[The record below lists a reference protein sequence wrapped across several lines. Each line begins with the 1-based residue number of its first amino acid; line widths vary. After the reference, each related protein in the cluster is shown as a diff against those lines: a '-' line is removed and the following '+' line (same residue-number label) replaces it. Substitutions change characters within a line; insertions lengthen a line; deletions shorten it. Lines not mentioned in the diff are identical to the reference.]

1 MENDKKILALL
12 LSSAWFSS
20 SNICGNISDSP
31 LQTKNASS
39 QTNGEA
45 AYETAQKQAALQRQA
60 TFNSVQEMLNGMP
73 GYKNKRQS
81 EKDRFTALYTAIVL
95 STPEASTTLIV
106 TNDEET
112 PKLETTVAFGLY
124 TALTQVLTS
133 SKADKI
139 WRGSVSADESNIT
152 LLYNTLVRPLKSNSD
167 FTLKPLTTPPSA
179 VTPSPV
185 VTPLVVIAAPI
196 THLVYTGQDLS
207 QYPNLVSISMTVVQL
222 RGVTDI
228 TSTKSLEISVTGDAA
243 NAPLSTERLVIPNAK
258 IDVSAV
264 TNLTNLTVARADT
277 TSVKL
282 PNTVTTL
289 TVSTT
294 TQVTGATALTT
305 INLTGTTSTVPG
317 WATDGSLTA
326 ANATLDLSAMTG
338 LGTTVTLSGLNA
350 EITAVIL
357 PTNVTTL
364 TIPNTVTSVS
374 GVTEL
379 TRINLTGAASTVPTW
394 ATDGS
399 LTTTGATLDLSAMTG
414 LPATLDL
421 SGLNAEITT
430 VILPTNV
437 TTLTIPNT
445 VTSVSGVTELTRIN
459 LTGAAPVPTW
469 ATNGSLTAS
478 TATLDL
484 SLMTGLPATLD
495 LLGLNADIT
504 TVRFPTSNTPA
515 ITHVVLPQT
524 VNTIQNLPTT
534 VTHLTANVSAF
545 ASIGAYGKGTFRNHI
560 THVIIVDSTTTLIL
574 KDFLRDNLNL
584 VSVDL
589 SGLTAVTWIDED
601 FFNGCRGLSSLDL
614 SGLSSLN
621 SVGQSFFNKCSG
633 LINVTLNA
641 LTNLTQIG
649 DNFFKDCTDLTSV
662 NLSGL
667 TAVTS
672 IGDKIFNSC
681 SNLVTLTAKANIGA
695 NGTLS
700 AAIVTAITV
709 ESANKFTRIN
719 LVGNATSLPTW
730 VNNASMTKNTGATLD
745 LSAMTG
751 LPGTVNLT
759 GLNAEIT
766 TVILPTNVTEI
777 TTSSTVTVQLVT
789 GHPGLTR
796 INLTGS
802 ISSLPG
808 WISNTAMIAA
818 GATLDLS
825 AMTGTT
831 VNLGAIWLY
840 DKFTNLILPEAVS
853 TIQSLPNSITH
864 ITASIA
870 ALATINAFNNPGLA
884 SYERITHVTVV
895 DSTTTSIANLF
906 LCNNQKLISVD
917 LSGLTAVT
925 SIGAS
930 FLWSCGNL
938 TSINLGGLTKVTS
951 ISNYFLGSTSK
962 LVTLTAKA
970 NTGANGTLSDATVT
984 AITGQI
990 ADKFTRINLTGNA
1003 TSLPAW
1009 VNNTS
1014 MTAATATLD
1023 LSAMTGLTPSF
1034 DFSTIT
1040 NGEFKTLILPNGVG
1054 QSNTTGWANTSG
1066 TTWTR

>member
-1 MENDKKILALL
+1 MENDEKILALL

-95 STPEASTTLIV
+95 STPEATTTLIV

-124 TALTQVLTS
+124 KALTEVLTS
-133 SKADKI
+133 SNADKI
-139 WRGSVSADESNIT
+139 WSDSVSADESNIT
-152 LLYNTLVRPLKSNSD
+152 SLYNTLIRSLKSNSD

-179 VTPSPV
+179 VAPSPV
-185 VTPLVVIAAPI
+185 VKPTPVVTPPVVIAAPI

-207 QYPNLVSISMTVVQL
+207 QYPNLVSISMTVGQL

-264 TNLTNLTVARADT
+264 TNLTNLTAARADT

-294 TQVTGATALTT
+294 TQVTGATALTR
-305 INLTGTTSTVPG
+305 INLTGAAATVPT
-317 WATDGSLTA
+317 WATDGSLTTTG
-326 ANATLDLSAMTG
+326 ATLDLSAMTG

-379 TRINLTGAASTVPTW
+379 TRINLTGAAATVPTWATNGSLTTTGATLDLSAMTGLPATLDLSGLNAKITTVILPTNVTTLTIPGTVASVSGVTGLTRINLTGAAATVPGW

-421 SGLNAEITT
+421 SGLNAE
-430 VILPTNV
+430 
-437 TTLTIPNT
+437 
-445 VTSVSGVTELTRIN
+445 
-459 LTGAAPVPTW
+459 
-469 ATNGSLTAS
+469 
-478 TATLDL
+478 
-484 SLMTGLPATLD
+484 
-495 LLGLNADIT
+495 IT

-672 IGDKIFNSC
+672 IGDKIFNNC
-681 SNLVTLTAKANIGA
+681 SNLVTLTAKADIGA

-709 ESANKFTRIN
+709 ESANKFSRIN
-719 LVGNATSLPTW
+719 LVGNATSLPAW
-730 VNNASMTKNTGATLD
+730 VNNNLMTVAPATLDLSAMMGLPATLNLTGLNPEITTVILPTNVTTLTIPNTVTSVSGVTELTRINLTGAASTVPTWATDGSLTTTGATLD

-751 LPGTVNLT
+751 LPATLDLT
-759 GLNAEIT
+759 GLNAEIRTVRFPTSNTPVITNVVLPQTVNTIQNLPT
-766 TVILPTNVTEI
+766 TVTHLTANVPALE
-777 TTSSTVTVQLVT
+777 
-789 GHPGLTR
+789 
-796 INLTGS
+796 S
-802 ISSLPG
+802 I
-808 WISNTAMIAA
+808 
-818 GATLDLS
+818 GARGQ
-825 AMTGTT
+825 GT
-831 VNLGAIWLY
+831 
-840 DKFTNLILPEAVS
+840 FRS
-853 TIQSLPNSITH
+853 H
-864 ITASIA
+864 
-870 ALATINAFNNPGLA
+870 
-884 SYERITHVTVV
+884 ITHVTVV
-895 DSTTTSIANLF
+895 DSSATSIGYEFMNRATSLINVDLTRVINLKTIDNDVF
-906 LCNNQKLISVD
+906 WGCSSLTSINLQNLTQLESIGYAFSVDCINLTSLD
-917 LSGLTAVT
+917 LSGLTAVQT
-925 SIGAS
+925 IGHN
-930 FLWSCGNL
+930 FFRGC
-938 TSINLGGLTKVTS
+938 
-951 ISNYFLGSTSK
+951 
-962 LVTLTAKA
+962 
-970 NTGANGTLSDATVT
+970 
-984 AITGQI
+984 
-990 ADKFTRINLTGNA
+990 
-1003 TSLPAW
+1003 
-1009 VNNTS
+1009 
-1014 MTAATATLD
+1014 
-1023 LSAMTGLTPSF
+1023 TGLTSL
-1034 DFSTIT
+1034 
-1040 NGEFKTLILPNGVG
+1040 NL
-1054 QSNTTGWANTSG
+1054 SG
-1066 TTWTR
+1066 LTAVTD